1 MRNYCIYSV
10 KQCAFCSIPSCNA
23 RESEPV
29 NPFVSI
35 AGNWTIAADKLAPT
49 KICLNKEQFDQIVK
63 DVTKEAMKEIAKQ
76 YPQLKVKEEKVM
88 ENVPFEKF
96 KEKVKEVLSQR
107 IVWLD
112 NSTVDYVAHNLFVW
126 ACNQKEEIP
135 RWKKIAGCAGA
146 GDFAQKVFLVKLAS
160 GNYTL
165 TSAVGPDDTFIEL
178 SEIDKWLSR

>member
-1 MRNYCIYSV
+1 MRNHCIYSA
-10 KQCAFCSIPSCNA
+10 KQCAFCTIPSCNA

-49 KICLNKEQFDQIVK
+49 KICLDKEQFDQIVK

-76 YPQLKVKEEKVM
+76 YPQLKVKEEKVV
-88 ENVPFEKF
+88 ENIPLEKF

-126 ACNQKEEIP
+126 AYNRRP
-135 RWKKIAGCAGA
+135 RWKKITGCAGT
-146 GDFAQKVFLVKLAS
+146 GDTAQKVFLVKLAS
-160 GNYTL
+160 GSYDL
-165 TSAVGPDDTFIEL
+165 TSVVGPDDTFIEL